1 MSENIIFGKKAHFCQ
16 ILQGIVSTYRTQ
28 ISSTLFPVISLTG
41 KFYPKNVDLFLLMS
55 ICVQKIK
62 VRCQS
67 SQENLKIKEYSNLI
81 G

>member
-28 ISSTLFPVISLTG
+28 ISSALFPVISLTG

-62 VRCQS
+62 VRCQF